1 MIMKYNIKVN
11 ITPVPASR
19 PRVTRYGV
27 YYGKNHTQYIKDVA
41 KQGFRCTPCKPKTPL
56 TGLLS
61 VKMVYHIPLAK
72 NTSKKNK
79 LEKNKKPCEKHVD
92 LDNLT
97 KLFWDC
103 VLVDGQ
109 IIADDSQIVSSS
121 SKKIW
126 TSDPIGFTE
135 CIIKE
140 I

>member
-103 VLVDGQ
+103 VLVDGK

-135 CIIKE
+135 CIFKE
-140 I
+140 L